1 MMLRVFEDFSLACNH
16 LMSVY
21 GIDFLIN
28 NLNIGSFQ
36 AESHTVYQL
45 QKSAGN

>member
-1 MMLRVFEDFSLACNH
+1 MTLSVFEDFPLAFNH

-21 GIDFLIN
+21 GTDFLIN

-36 AESHTVYQL
+36 AESHTV
-45 QKSAGN
+45 